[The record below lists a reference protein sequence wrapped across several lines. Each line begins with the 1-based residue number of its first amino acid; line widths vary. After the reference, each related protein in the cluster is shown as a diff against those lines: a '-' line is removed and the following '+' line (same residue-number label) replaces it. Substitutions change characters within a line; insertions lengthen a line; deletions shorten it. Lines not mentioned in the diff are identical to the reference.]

1 MISLKSKIYV
11 SGHKGLVGSAIVR
24 QLKSR
29 GYKNIICKTR
39 KELDLTNQ
47 KKVLVFLKKTKPDF
61 IFLAAAKVGG
71 IYSNNK
77 YKADYIYENLTIQ
90 TNIIHSAYLCGIKN
104 LIFLGSSCVYPRN
117 SKQPIKEKYL
127 LTGKLEKT
135 NDAYAIAK
143 IAGIKMCES
152 YNLQYNTNY
161 KCLMPTNTF
170 GPNDNYDK
178 LNSHF
183 LPALLKK
190 IYEIKKYNKSEIKLW
205 GNGLARR
212 EIVYVDDIADADLTV
227 SFDDINFAI
236 NILNNSNA
244 DFINCTRMIYP
255 QKDGAMKKFNFLGN
269 SFFAFLFSVLFKK
282 KITDTLCGTKIF
294 YKKDWYKIKKDISCW
309 GAKDLWGDFDL
320 LISAY
325 KNNLKILEV
334 PVTYFERI
342 EGKTKM
348 TNVFANALR
357 MFWIIIYSFYKL
369 RLKD

>member
-1 MISLKSKIYV
+1 MINIKSKIYV

-39 KELDLTNQ
+39 NELDLTNQ
-47 KKVLVFLKKTKPDF
+47 NKVLVFLKKTKPDF

-77 YKADYIYENLTIQ
+77 YKADYIYENLSIQ

-117 SKQPIKEKYL
+117 CKQPIKEKYL

-152 YNLQYNTNY
+152 YNLQHNTNY

-170 GPNDNYDK
+170 GPNDNYDTF
-178 LNSHF
+178 NSHF
-183 LPALLKK
+183 LPALIKK

-205 GNGLARR
+205 GNGLAKR
-212 EIVYVDDIADADLTV
+212 EIIYVDDIADACLFFMKKKTV
-227 SFDDINFAI
+227 DNLI
-236 NILNNSNA
+236 NI
-244 DFINCTRMIYP
+244 
-255 QKDGAMKKFNFLGN
+255 
-269 SFFAFLFSVLFKK
+269 
-282 KITDTLCGTKIF
+282 GTGKGYTIRQ
-294 YKKDWYKIKKDISCW
+294 Y
-309 GAKDLWGDFDL
+309 AQML
-320 LISAY
+320 
-325 KNNLKILEV
+325 LKILIPNKKIKIKYDLSKPNGTPKKV
-334 PVTYFERI
+334 LDISLAKNYGWKPKSNFKKAIKLTYKNFVE
-342 EGKTKM
+342 KK
-348 TNVFANALR
+348 F
-357 MFWIIIYSFYKL
+357 
-369 RLKD
+369 